1 MDLEDVFL
9 CGLDRT
15 RKGVTCFEANETVL
29 VPAVRHLSNKLAYL
43 SLPVI
48 IIFTQ
53 NMNYCNL
60 NFGGDFLVHQ
70 LKWFHCHDSLLGEYS
85 NSTSVTGAV
94 VIFS

>member
-1 MDLEDVFL
+1 MDWIEVGKESHALRKMKLFL
-9 CGLDRT
+9 FL
-15 RKGVTCFEANETVL
+15 
-29 VPAVRHLSNKLAYL
+29 HLSDKLASL

-70 LKWFHCHDSLLGEYS
+70 LKWLHCHDSLLCEYG
-85 NSTSVTGAV
+85 NSTSVTGTV